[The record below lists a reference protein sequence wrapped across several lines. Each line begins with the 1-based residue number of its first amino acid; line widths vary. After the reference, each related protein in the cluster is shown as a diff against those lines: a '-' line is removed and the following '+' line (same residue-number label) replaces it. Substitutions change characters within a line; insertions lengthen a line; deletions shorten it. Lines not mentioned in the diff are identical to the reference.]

1 MESFKNAVLYSALAY
16 TSYQVS
22 SLSRQQ
28 QHLSH
33 LAEGPLRSDGLE
45 RGRTVPTRGKGRNM
59 WYEQWLEKRYTIG
72 VSCICASS
80 TPTLRPYVR
89 SLGMNTTDGRCNVAV
104 WQLRVLACRR
114 CTGCCLR
121 RLWCCGW
128 GASFTS
134 TREACFISSVP

>member
-28 QHLSH
+28 QHLSY
-33 LAEGPLRSDGLE
+33 LAEGPLRSYGLA
-45 RGRTVPTRGKGRNM
+45 RGRTVPTRGQGKNM

-80 TPTLRPYVR
+80 TPTLRLYVR
-89 SLGMNTTDGRCNVAV
+89 LLGMNTTDGRCNVAV